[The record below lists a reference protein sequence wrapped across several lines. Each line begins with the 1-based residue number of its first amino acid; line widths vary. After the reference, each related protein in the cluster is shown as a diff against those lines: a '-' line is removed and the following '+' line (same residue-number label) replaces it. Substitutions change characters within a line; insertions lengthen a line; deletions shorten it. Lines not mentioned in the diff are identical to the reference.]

1 MPSRPDVRSN
11 PRRRNRAAA
20 ATIHDV
26 AARAGVSVATVSRVL
41 NGKELVREET
51 SRHVRAAAKS
61 LRYVPNVAAR
71 SLSIRRSQTIGIVLP
86 DVHGEFF
93 SEVIRGI
100 DLAARAKGYHILVSG
115 SHSDP
120 SQMLNVVDT
129 MRGRVDGLV
138 VMAPDVTLAPLDELR
153 ARAMPVVLLNSAT
166 PNGDAITIDN
176 YGGARAMM
184 RHLHELGHT
193 RIAFVRGPQ
202 HNADARERLR
212 GYRHA
217 MRGIAAVPN
226 KALECSGD
234 FTEESGF
241 AAARRVAELKP
252 RPTAVFAAND
262 SMAVGV
268 LASLT
273 ASGVKVPE
281 EMSVVGFDDIP
292 IARYVNPALTT
303 MRVDIAELGRCAF
316 GLLLDAI
323 GNPAA
328 HAPRHDRVATTL
340 VVRKSC
346 GAPKLQPKQNAQPH
360 RAARGRK
367 RVPEKG
373 EVS

>member
-1 MPSRPDVRSN
+1 
-11 PRRRNRAAA
+11 
-20 ATIHDV
+20 
-26 AARAGVSVATVSRVL
+26 
-41 NGKELVREET
+41 
-51 SRHVRAAAKS
+51 
-61 LRYVPNVAAR
+61 
-71 SLSIRRSQTIGIVLP
+71 
-86 DVHGEFF
+86 
-93 SEVIRGI
+93 
-100 DLAARAKGYHILVSG
+100 
-115 SHSDP
+115 
-120 SQMLNVVDT
+120 
-129 MRGRVDGLV
+129 
-138 VMAPDVTLAPLDELR
+138 
-153 ARAMPVVLLNSAT
+153 MPVVLLNSAT

-193 RIAFVRGPQ
+193 CIAFVRGPQ

-217 MRGIAAVPN
+217 MRGMTEASH

-241 AAARRVAELKP
+241 AAGRRLTELTP

-268 LASLT
+268 LASL
-273 ASGVKVPE
+273 AAAGVNVPQ
-281 EMSVVGFDDIP
+281 EMTVVGFDDIP
-292 IARYVNPALTT
+292 IARYVNPPLTT

-316 GLLLDAI
+316 ALLLDAI
-323 GNPAA
+323 ADPAV

-346 GAPKLQPKQNAQPH
+346 GAPKVQPKQNMQPH
-360 RAARGRK
+360 RAARGQK
-367 RVPEKG
+367 KVPGKG

>member
-1 MPSRPDVRSN
+1 
-11 PRRRNRAAA
+11 
-20 ATIHDV
+20 
-26 AARAGVSVATVSRVL
+26 
-41 NGKELVREET
+41 
-51 SRHVRAAAKS
+51 
-61 LRYVPNVAAR
+61 
-71 SLSIRRSQTIGIVLP
+71 
-86 DVHGEFF
+86 
-93 SEVIRGI
+93 
-100 DLAARAKGYHILVSG
+100 
-115 SHSDP
+115 
-120 SQMLNVVDT
+120 
-129 MRGRVDGLV
+129 VDGLV

-184 RHLHELGHT
+184 HHLRTLGHT

-212 GYRHA
+212 GYRNA
-217 MRGIAAVPN
+217 MRGMAATSLR
-226 KALECSGD
+226 ALECSGD

-241 AAARRVAELKP
+241 AAARRLAELTP

-268 LASLT
+268 LASL
-273 ASGVKVPE
+273 AAAGVRVPE

-292 IARYVNPALTT
+292 IARYVNPPLTT
-303 MRVDIAELGRCAF
+303 MRVDIAEMGRCAF

-323 GNPAA
+323 GNPTA
-328 HAPRHDRVATTL
+328 HAPRHDLAATTL

-346 GAPKLQPKQNAQPH
+346 GAPKLQPKENTQPH